1 MELVQQ
7 INTAINQVVWGVPM
21 LILLLGV
28 GILMTVRSGGLQFRR
43 FGYAMRNTLGKVLKK
58 SEAGEGEITPFQ
70 AVATALAGTLGTG
83 SIAGI
88 TTAVTLGGP
97 GTLFW
102 LWITAL
108 IGMATKY
115 AEVLLAVKFR
125 ERNERGDWVGGPMY
139 YIKNG
144 LGKKWKW
151 LGALFCIF
159 AALAALGTGNAIQA
173 GNIVGAINTL
183 VLSFDPSFGGTETLK
198 LVLGIVLAILA
209 GLYLTAVYSDIPFIA
224 KWRTAYIQTAM
235 NTLSHQ
241 WLATAFIPRS
251 VIDKVLAEMEAARE
265 AQIGINSEW
274 DEGESESRNPTL
286 TNTKGMSK
294 EEIAF
299 YNLFWEVNVPSMQA
313 YVKEHPDALA
323 AGWSRINIDKSALT
337 ADGTSIRTIQGE
349 QVLAID
355 ARNKILIARVKGST
369 YRGVL
374 VIMKDPSRLSLQAAS
389 TLGSVGQV
397 CGKIAEAHGGV
408 IGMTGSGF
416 IDPGGTGNGGTLAGY
431 AMCNG
436 KSYGSHMGYGYKR
449 LELHKDN
456 RIYIRDSD
464 SSVSPDTT
472 DAVEFSPAMIIDG
485 ETVVNARSGFSDL
498 QPRACLGQ
506 SKYGEII
513 ALLVEGRLTTSVGIS
528 VPDCAAIMTKH
539 DCMQAM
545 NLDGGTSAMIWYK
558 GKYIMRSSNPALTAG
573 RTLPNAFVYTG
584 N

>member
-1 MELVQQ
+1 MKLFSAPPRPTGTQRPASDTAQQRPAQQRPAQQRPAQQRPAQQRPAQQRPTQQRPVQQ
-7 INTAINQVVWGVPM
+7 RPAQQRPAQQRPAQQRPAQQRPVQQRPVQQRFVQQSTSQWTADD
-21 LILLLGV
+21 
-28 GILMTVRSGGLQFRR
+28 VRPRR
-43 FGYAMRNTLGKVLKK
+43 SAPKGRRRPQQAAPAPAGRNGRKAKKARKPKKKK
-58 SEAGEGEITPFQ
+58 S
-70 AVATALAGTLGTG
+70 LGRR
-83 SIAGI
+83 
-88 TTAVTLGGP
+88 L
-97 GTLFW
+97 
-102 LWITAL
+102 
-108 IGMATKY
+108 
-115 AEVLLAVKFR
+115 
-125 ERNERGDWVGGPMY
+125 
-139 YIKNG
+139 
-144 LGKKWKW
+144 
-151 LGALFCIF
+151 
-159 AALAALGTGNAIQA
+159 
-173 GNIVGAINTL
+173 L
-183 VLSFDPSFGGTETLK
+183 VLFL
-198 LVLGIVLAILA
+198 ILAILA

-251 VIDKVLAEMEAARE
+251 VIDKVVADMAAARE
-265 AQIGINSEW
+265 AQIGVNSEW
-274 DEGESESRNPTL
+274 EEQEIESRNPTL
-286 TNTKGMSK
+286 TDTKGMSK

-299 YNLFWEVNVPSMQA
+299 YNLFWEIDVPSMQA
-313 YVKEHPDALA
+313 YVKEHPDVLA
-323 AGWSRINIDKSALT
+323 NGWSHIDIDKSALT
-337 ADGTSIRTIQGE
+337 DDGTSIRTIQDE

-355 ARNKILIARVKGST
+355 AYNEILIAREKGST

-374 VIMKDPSRLSLQAAS
+374 VIMKDPARLSLQAAS

-431 AMCNG
+431 AMCDG
-436 KSYGSHMGYGYKR
+436 KAYGSHMGYGYKR

-456 RIYIRDSD
+456 RIYIRDCD
-464 SSVSPDTT
+464 SEVSPDTT

-485 ETVVNARSGFSDL
+485 ETVVNSRSGFSDL

-528 VPDCAAIMTKH
+528 VPDCAAIMAKH

-573 RTLPNAFVYTG
+573 RTLPNAFVYAG
-584 N
+584 K

>member
-1 MELVQQ
+1 MKLFSAPPRPTGAQRPASDTAQQRPAQQRLTQQRPAQQRPAQQRPVQQ
-7 INTAINQVVWGVPM
+7 RPAQQRPVQQRPAQQRPTQQRPAQQRPVQQRPAQQRPAQQHPAQQRPTQQRPAQRSASQWTDDAARPRRSAPDDCRRVQQPAPAPAGKHGRKAKKAKKPKKKKSLGHRL
-21 LILLLGV
+21 LILFL
-28 GILMTVRSGGLQFRR
+28 
-43 FGYAMRNTLGKVLKK
+43 
-58 SEAGEGEITPFQ
+58 
-70 AVATALAGTLGTG
+70 
-83 SIAGI
+83 
-88 TTAVTLGGP
+88 
-97 GTLFW
+97 
-102 LWITAL
+102 
-108 IGMATKY
+108 
-115 AEVLLAVKFR
+115 
-125 ERNERGDWVGGPMY
+125 
-139 YIKNG
+139 
-144 LGKKWKW
+144 
-151 LGALFCIF
+151 
-159 AALAALGTGNAIQA
+159 
-173 GNIVGAINTL
+173 
-183 VLSFDPSFGGTETLK
+183 
-198 LVLGIVLAILA
+198 VLAILA

-251 VIDKVLAEMEAARE
+251 VIDKVVAEMEAARE
-265 AQIGINSEW
+265 AQIGVNSEW
-274 DEGESESRNPTL
+274 DEEEIASRNPTL
-286 TNTKGMSK
+286 TDTKGMSK
-294 EEIAF
+294 EEITF
-299 YNLFWEVNVPSMQA
+299 YNLFWEVDVPSMQA

-337 ADGTSIRTIQGE
+337 DNGTSIRTIQGE

-355 ARNKILIARVKGST
+355 AQNEILIAREKGST

-436 KSYGSHMGYGYKR
+436 KSYGGHMGYGYKR
-449 LELHKDN
+449 LELHEDN

-464 SSVSPDTT
+464 SEVSPGTT

-528 VPDCAAIMTKH
+528 VPDCAAIMAKH

-573 RTLPNAFVYTG
+573 RTLPNAFVYAG
-584 N
+584 K

>member
-1 MELVQQ
+1 MKLFSSPPRPTGTQRPATDSVQQ
-7 INTAINQVVWGVPM
+7 RPTQQRPAQQQPTQQRPAQQRPAQQRPAQQHPAQQRPAQQHPAQQRPAQQRPAQQRPAQQRPTQQRPARQRKPQSADTRTEDAAAQPRRSAPDDRRRVQQTAPSPTGKHGRKAKKAKKPKKKKSIGRRL
-21 LILLLGV
+21 LILFL
-28 GILMTVRSGGLQFRR
+28 
-43 FGYAMRNTLGKVLKK
+43 
-58 SEAGEGEITPFQ
+58 
-70 AVATALAGTLGTG
+70 
-83 SIAGI
+83 
-88 TTAVTLGGP
+88 
-97 GTLFW
+97 
-102 LWITAL
+102 
-108 IGMATKY
+108 
-115 AEVLLAVKFR
+115 
-125 ERNERGDWVGGPMY
+125 
-139 YIKNG
+139 
-144 LGKKWKW
+144 
-151 LGALFCIF
+151 
-159 AALAALGTGNAIQA
+159 
-173 GNIVGAINTL
+173 
-183 VLSFDPSFGGTETLK
+183 
-198 LVLGIVLAILA
+198 VLAILA

-251 VIDKVLAEMEAARE
+251 VIDKVVAEMEAARE
-265 AQIGINSEW
+265 AQIGVNSEW
-274 DEGESESRNPTL
+274 DEEEIESRNPTL
-286 TNTKGMSK
+286 TDTKGMSK
-294 EEIAF
+294 EEITF
-299 YNLFWEVNVPSMQA
+299 YNLFWEVDVPSMQA

-323 AGWSRINIDKSALT
+323 AGWSRINIDHSALT
-337 ADGTSIRTIQGE
+337 DNGTSIRTIQGE

-355 ARNKILIARVKGST
+355 AQNEILIVREKGST

-374 VIMKDPSRLSLQAAS
+374 VVMKDPSRLSLHAAT
-389 TLGSVGQV
+389 TLGSIGQY
-397 CGKIAEAHGGV
+397 CGQIAQAHGGV

-436 KSYGSHMGYGYKR
+436 KAYGDHMGYGYKR
-449 LELHKDN
+449 LELHADN
-456 RIYIRDSD
+456 RIYIRDSASPV
-464 SSVSPDTT
+464 SSDTT

-528 VPDCAAIMTKH
+528 VPDCAAIMAKH

-573 RTLPNAFVYTG
+573 RTLPNAFVYAG

>member
-1 MELVQQ
+1 MKLFSAPPRPTGAQRPASDTAQQRPTQQRPTQQRPTQQRPAQQRPAQQRPAQQRPAQQRPAQQRPAQQRPAQQRPAQQRPAQQRPAQQRPAQQHPAQQRPAQQRPAQRSASQWTDDTARPRRSAPDDRRRVQQ
-7 INTAINQVVWGVPM
+7 PAPAPAGKHGRKAKKAKKPKKKKSLGRRL
-21 LILLLGV
+21 LILFL
-28 GILMTVRSGGLQFRR
+28 
-43 FGYAMRNTLGKVLKK
+43 
-58 SEAGEGEITPFQ
+58 
-70 AVATALAGTLGTG
+70 
-83 SIAGI
+83 
-88 TTAVTLGGP
+88 
-97 GTLFW
+97 
-102 LWITAL
+102 
-108 IGMATKY
+108 
-115 AEVLLAVKFR
+115 
-125 ERNERGDWVGGPMY
+125 
-139 YIKNG
+139 
-144 LGKKWKW
+144 
-151 LGALFCIF
+151 
-159 AALAALGTGNAIQA
+159 
-173 GNIVGAINTL
+173 
-183 VLSFDPSFGGTETLK
+183 
-198 LVLGIVLAILA
+198 VLAILA

-251 VIDKVLAEMEAARE
+251 VIDKVIAEMEAARE
-265 AQIGINSEW
+265 AQIGVNSEW
-274 DEGESESRNPTL
+274 DEEEIESRNPTL
-286 TNTKGMSK
+286 TDTKGMSK

-299 YNLFWEVNVPSMQA
+299 YNLFWEVDVPSMQA
-313 YVKEHPDALA
+313 YIKEHPDALA

-337 ADGTSIRTIQGE
+337 DNGTSIRTIQGE

-355 ARNKILIARVKGST
+355 AQNEIMIARVKGST

-436 KSYGSHMGYGYKR
+436 KSYGGHMGYGYKR
-449 LELHKDN
+449 LELHEDN

-464 SSVSPDTT
+464 SEVSPGTT

-528 VPDCAAIMTKH
+528 VPDCAAIMAKH

-573 RTLPNAFVYTG
+573 RTLPNAFVYAG
-584 N
+584 K

>member
-1 MELVQQ
+1 MKLFSAPPRPTGAQRPASDTAQQRPTQQRPAQQRPAQQRPAQQRPTQQRPAQQRPTQQRPAQQRPAQQRPAQQRPAQQRPAQQRPAQQHPAQQRPAQQRPAQRSASRWTDDAARPRRSAPDDRRRVQQ
-7 INTAINQVVWGVPM
+7 PAPAPAGKHGRKAKKAKKPKKKKSLGHRL
-21 LILLLGV
+21 LILFL
-28 GILMTVRSGGLQFRR
+28 
-43 FGYAMRNTLGKVLKK
+43 
-58 SEAGEGEITPFQ
+58 
-70 AVATALAGTLGTG
+70 
-83 SIAGI
+83 
-88 TTAVTLGGP
+88 
-97 GTLFW
+97 
-102 LWITAL
+102 
-108 IGMATKY
+108 
-115 AEVLLAVKFR
+115 
-125 ERNERGDWVGGPMY
+125 
-139 YIKNG
+139 
-144 LGKKWKW
+144 
-151 LGALFCIF
+151 
-159 AALAALGTGNAIQA
+159 
-173 GNIVGAINTL
+173 
-183 VLSFDPSFGGTETLK
+183 
-198 LVLGIVLAILA
+198 VLAILA

-251 VIDKVLAEMEAARE
+251 VIDKVVAEMEAARE
-265 AQIGINSEW
+265 AQIGVNSEW
-274 DEGESESRNPTL
+274 DEGEVESRNPTL
-286 TNTKGMSK
+286 TDTKGMSK
-294 EEIAF
+294 EEITF
-299 YNLFWEVNVPSMQA
+299 YNLFWEVDVPSMQA

-337 ADGTSIRTIQGE
+337 DNGTSIRTIQGE

-355 ARNKILIARVKGST
+355 AQNEILIAREKGST

-436 KSYGSHMGYGYKR
+436 KSYGGHMGYGYKR
-449 LELHKDN
+449 LELHEDN

-464 SSVSPDTT
+464 SEVSPGTT

-528 VPDCAAIMTKH
+528 VPDCAAIMAKH

-573 RTLPNAFVYTG
+573 RTLPNAFVYAG
-584 N
+584 K

>member
-1 MELVQQ
+1 MKLFSAPPRPTGAQRPASNTAQQRPAQQRPMQQRPAQQHPAQQHPAQQRPAQQRPVQQ
-7 INTAINQVVWGVPM
+7 RPAQQRPAQQHPAQQRPAQRSASQWTDDAARPRRSAPDDRRRVQQPAPAPAGKHGRKAKKAKKPKKKKSLGHRL
-21 LILLLGV
+21 LILFL
-28 GILMTVRSGGLQFRR
+28 
-43 FGYAMRNTLGKVLKK
+43 
-58 SEAGEGEITPFQ
+58 
-70 AVATALAGTLGTG
+70 
-83 SIAGI
+83 
-88 TTAVTLGGP
+88 
-97 GTLFW
+97 
-102 LWITAL
+102 
-108 IGMATKY
+108 
-115 AEVLLAVKFR
+115 
-125 ERNERGDWVGGPMY
+125 
-139 YIKNG
+139 
-144 LGKKWKW
+144 
-151 LGALFCIF
+151 
-159 AALAALGTGNAIQA
+159 
-173 GNIVGAINTL
+173 
-183 VLSFDPSFGGTETLK
+183 
-198 LVLGIVLAILA
+198 VLAILA

-251 VIDKVLAEMEAARE
+251 VIDKVVAEMEAARE
-265 AQIGINSEW
+265 AQIGVNSEW
-274 DEGESESRNPTL
+274 DEEEIASRNPTL
-286 TNTKGMSK
+286 TDTKGMSK
-294 EEIAF
+294 EEITF
-299 YNLFWEVNVPSMQA
+299 YNLFWEVDVPSMQA

-337 ADGTSIRTIQGE
+337 DNGTSIRTIQGE

-355 ARNKILIARVKGST
+355 AQNEILIAREKGST

-436 KSYGSHMGYGYKR
+436 KSYGGHMGYGYKR
-449 LELHKDN
+449 LELHEDN

-464 SSVSPDTT
+464 SEVSPGTT

-528 VPDCAAIMTKH
+528 VPDCAAIMAKH

-573 RTLPNAFVYTG
+573 RTLPNAFVYAG
-584 N
+584 K

>member
-1 MELVQQ
+1 MKLFSSPPRPTGTQRPASDTAQQ
-7 INTAINQVVWGVPM
+7 RPTQQRPTQQRPAQQRPAQQRPAQQRPAQQRPAQQRPAQQRPAQQAYASQWTDDAARPRRSAPDARRPPQAAPAAAGKHGRKAKKAKKPKKKKSLGRRL
-21 LILLLGV
+21 LILFL
-28 GILMTVRSGGLQFRR
+28 
-43 FGYAMRNTLGKVLKK
+43 
-58 SEAGEGEITPFQ
+58 
-70 AVATALAGTLGTG
+70 
-83 SIAGI
+83 
-88 TTAVTLGGP
+88 
-97 GTLFW
+97 
-102 LWITAL
+102 
-108 IGMATKY
+108 
-115 AEVLLAVKFR
+115 
-125 ERNERGDWVGGPMY
+125 
-139 YIKNG
+139 
-144 LGKKWKW
+144 
-151 LGALFCIF
+151 
-159 AALAALGTGNAIQA
+159 
-173 GNIVGAINTL
+173 
-183 VLSFDPSFGGTETLK
+183 
-198 LVLGIVLAILA
+198 VLAILA

-286 TNTKGMSK
+286 TNTEGMSK

>member
-1 MELVQQ
+1 MKLFSSPPRPTGTQRPASDTAQQ
-7 INTAINQVVWGVPM
+7 RPAQQRPTQQRPAQQRPAQQRPAQQRPAQQRPAQQRPAQQRPAQQRPAQQRPAQQRPAQQRPAQQAYATSQWTDDAARPRRSAPDARRRPPQAAPAAAGKHGRKAKKAKKPKKKKSLGRRL
-21 LILLLGV
+21 LILFL
-28 GILMTVRSGGLQFRR
+28 
-43 FGYAMRNTLGKVLKK
+43 
-58 SEAGEGEITPFQ
+58 
-70 AVATALAGTLGTG
+70 
-83 SIAGI
+83 
-88 TTAVTLGGP
+88 
-97 GTLFW
+97 
-102 LWITAL
+102 
-108 IGMATKY
+108 
-115 AEVLLAVKFR
+115 
-125 ERNERGDWVGGPMY
+125 
-139 YIKNG
+139 
-144 LGKKWKW
+144 
-151 LGALFCIF
+151 
-159 AALAALGTGNAIQA
+159 
-173 GNIVGAINTL
+173 
-183 VLSFDPSFGGTETLK
+183 
-198 LVLGIVLAILA
+198 VLAILA

-286 TNTKGMSK
+286 TNTEGMSK